1 MPKRTSSYRSWQL
14 EKLKDPQIA
23 ATYLRGALDDS
34 PETFFQALDKVAQ
47 AHEAAKSNGRSGV
60 RKEPNRKASDNGSSR
75 SNLLSVLTSVG
86 LRLSIEPL
94 GSTPHRG

>member
-23 ATYLRGALDDS
+23 ASYLRGALDDS
-34 PETFFQALDKVAQ
+34 PETFLQALHKVAQ
-47 AHEAAKSNGRSGV
+47 AHQAVKSTGRSGA
-60 RKEPNRKASDNGSSR
+60 RKEPSRKASVNGSPR
-75 SNLLSVLTSVG
+75 SSLLSALASVG

-94 GSTPHRG
+94 GSPPHRG